1 MHIHWQF
8 QEYRQSGRLA
18 QWPWDQ
24 AAFVDTLLLVSRQT
38 KNLTSFSM
46 FIQDPLQN
54 SYTYGLILRCVER
67 VYASM
72 ASPRKLFVLRLP
84 CLTSDPAV
92 EFLNIPIVEELIND
106 ANKNFTIVRPS
117 DGSSGVMS
125 DRSTGAACGWR
136 QSVAFLP
143 PDDVSSDFVVRSY
156 TV

>member
-1 MHIHWQF
+1 
-8 QEYRQSGRLA
+8 
-18 QWPWDQ
+18 
-24 AAFVDTLLLVSRQT
+24 
-38 KNLTSFSM
+38 
-46 FIQDPLQN
+46 
-54 SYTYGLILRCVER
+54 
-67 VYASM
+67 M